1 MDKLTEYQISSY
13 LKSQS
18 RNKIVF
24 YKDNIF
30 DFSAIDI
37 GRLLAQAIYN
47 LKDESKLPMKVSR
60 ELDIILNAAIID
72 HKSYGR
78 ILAISNIG
86 ILLESDLKQDF
97 YRILENYSINNILF
111 VNSTGDIDEEYLYFL
126 TKEQGKKINIKNLSH
141 IIL

>member
-1 MDKLTEYQISSY
+1 

-37 GRLLAQAIYN
+37 GKLLAQAIYN
-47 LKDESKLPMKVSR
+47 LKEESKLPMKVSR
-60 ELDIILNAAIID
+60 ELDLILNEAIIE

-78 ILAISNIG
+78 ILVISNIG
-86 ILLESDLKQDF
+86 ILLEPDLKQDF
-97 YRILENYSINNILF
+97 NRILENYSNNNTLF
-111 VNSTGDIDEEYLYFL
+111 VHWNGDIDEEYLYFL
-126 TKEQGKKINIKNLSH
+126 TKEQGKKYNIKNLSH
-141 IIL
+141 ITL

>member
-1 MDKLTEYQISSY
+1 MDKLTENQISSY

-18 RNKIVF
+18 RNKIAF

-37 GRLLAQAIYN
+37 GKLLAQAIYN

-60 ELDIILNAAIID
+60 ELDLILNEAIID

-86 ILLESDLKQDF
+86 ILLEPDLKQDF
-97 YRILENYSINNILF
+97 NRLLENNSNSNALF
-111 VNSTGDIDEEYLYFL
+111 VHWTGEIDEEYIYFL
-126 TKEQGKKINIKNLSH
+126 TKDQGKKINIKNLSH
-141 IIL
+141 ITL

>member
-1 MDKLTEYQISSY
+1 MDRLIENQISSY

-30 DFSAIDI
+30 DFPAIDV
-37 GRLLAQAIYN
+37 GNLLAQAIFN
-47 LKDESKLPMKVSR
+47 LKDEIKLPMRVSS
-60 ELDIILNAAIID
+60 ELDLILNATIID

-86 ILLESDLKQDF
+86 ILLEPDLKQDF
-97 YRILENYSINNILF
+97 NRLLENNSNSNALF
-111 VNSTGDIDEEYLYFL
+111 VHWTGEIDEEYIYFQ
-126 TKEQGKKINIKNLSH
+126 TKDQGKKINIKNLSH
-141 IIL
+141 ITL